1 MSETHVLL
9 ATDGSDLAIEAA
21 QRAIGLLSSDAKM
34 TVLTVVPMV
43 GPATEAMAAAPAAS
57 LTAVPDAEG
66 LRAAQEA
73 SAERGRENLSSTVA
87 ALSVEA
93 DTRIEVGDPGPMIC
107 QVAAEDR
114 FDLVVVGSHGAGFI
128 RRALVGSV
136 SNYVLH
142 HAPCPVLV
150 VRHEKGADGDAGT
163 DTD

>member
-9 ATDGSDLAIEAA
+9 TTDGSDLAIEAA
-21 QRAIGLLSSDAKM
+21 QRAIKLLSSDARM

-73 SAERGRENLSSTVA
+73 SAERGRETLSSTVA
-87 ALSVEA
+87 ALPVEA
-93 DTRIEVGDPGPMIC
+93 DTRLEVGDPGPMIC
-107 QVAAEDR
+107 EVASEDQY
-114 FDLVVVGSHGAGFI
+114 DLVVVGSHGAGFL

-136 SNYVLH
+136 SHYVLH

-150 VRHEKGADGDAGT
+150 VHHERDAEDDKGD
-163 DTD
+163 